1 MPRGVYER
9 KKAGESNKVQANRC
23 DLRTGQQPERKKT
36 SEQLPPPAPVAP
48 GGGTDKKEIGLLA
61 LRGYLAAIMLSGGA
75 VDGRDVER
83 MGAIIDEALN
93 DENADRE

>member
-1 MPRGVYER
+1 MNE
-9 KKAGESNKVQANRC
+9 KKQASQTKCR
-23 DLRTGQQPERKKT
+23 RTVAICAQGNSPSEKKT

-48 GGGTDKKEIGLLA
+48 GGRPDKKEIGLLA

>member
-9 KKAGESNKVQANRC
+9 KKAGEPNKVQANRC

-36 SEQLPPPAPVAP
+36 SEQLPPPHQ
-48 GGGTDKKEIGLLA
+48 
-61 LRGYLAAIMLSGGA
+61 LRRAAGRIKRKSACWRCADIWRQLCCRGGA